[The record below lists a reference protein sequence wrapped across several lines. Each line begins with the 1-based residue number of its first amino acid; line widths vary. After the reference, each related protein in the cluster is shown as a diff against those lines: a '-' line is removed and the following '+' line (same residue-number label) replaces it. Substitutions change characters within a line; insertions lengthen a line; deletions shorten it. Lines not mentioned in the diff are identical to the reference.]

1 MIKSR
6 EVQNSGNM
14 DKMKNTN
21 KMKIEGSWQKENV
34 KLKRDGELYFK
45 DLSNTSMLMI

>member
-1 MIKSR
+1 MKWKVKVIKSR

-21 KMKIEGSWQKENV
+21 EMKIEGSSQKENV
-34 KLKRDGELYFK
+34 KVKERWRIVF
-45 DLSNTSMLMI
+45 